1 MLVYDRP
8 DWDASLHVD
17 VNINQKWSIYTDNL
31 LEGKRLAHTTQ
42 QDEELP
48 MVINLNVG
56 GKYSI
61 NRWLNVYLQFGNYLN
76 RTHYYFYKYPT
87 QGFHFL
93 AGVKY
98 AF

>member
-1 MLVYDRP
+1 
-8 DWDASLHVD
+8 
-17 VNINQKWSIYTDNL
+17 
-31 LEGKRLAHTTQ
+31 
-42 QDEELP
+42 